1 MAYELSRSLWDLVA
15 WPGIKPGSLHSK
27 HGVLTSGQSG
37 KSLEPVL
44 RWRRLWYM
52 VWMFIYMFTWLLC
65 FTCKRKKSQKIREVS
80 KWNTLSQGALRESQG
95 RFFFKKIILFI
106 CLKLCWVSLRNGLFS
121 GCSKWGYSLVA
132 VHRLLVAVAS
142 LVAKCS
148 RTLSSYGR
156 WASVVTAPRLWSTGS
171 TAVAHGLSCP
181 TAWGIFPNQGW
192 NTCLLHWQADCLS
205 LSHQEAARAGSNWVL
220 SWLWF

>member
-1 MAYELSRSLWDLVA
+1 
-15 WPGIKPGSLHSK
+15 
-27 HGVLTSGQSG
+27 
-37 KSLEPVL
+37 
-44 RWRRLWYM
+44 M
-52 VWMFIYMFTWLLC
+52 VWMFIYMFTCLLC
-65 FTCKRKKSQKIREVS
+65 FTCKREKNQKTREVS

-121 GCSKWGYSLVA
+121 GCSKWG
-132 VHRLLVAVAS
+132 LLSSCSAQASRCNLVAS

-156 WASVVTAPRLWSTGS
+156 WASVVTTPRLWSTGS

-181 TAWGIFPNQGW
+181 TAWGIFPNRGW
-192 NTCLLHWQADCLS
+192 NTCLLCWQADSLS
-205 LSHQEAARAGSNWVL
+205 LSHQEAARAGSN
-220 SWLWF
+220 